1 MTPIFEFIAHV
12 DKHLQT
18 FAEQHGPLIYA
29 LLFAIVFCETGLVVM
44 PFLPGDSLLF
54 AVGALAAQGFMRIEV
69 IIPLLVC
76 AAILGDN
83 ANYWIGRRCGGWI
96 VDQRWFKR
104 DYLAKTEAFFVKHGG
119 RAIVIARFV
128 PIVRTFAPF
137 TAGFGRM
144 QFRRFLMFSLGG
156 GLFWVMSISIL
167 GYALGNIPIIKSNFK
182 LVSLMIIVVSVLPIV
197 IEVIKH
203 KREVAKN
210 AD

>member
-1 MTPIFEFIAHV
+1 MSSILDFIAHV
-12 DKHLQT
+12 DQHLQT
-18 FAEQHGPLIYA
+18 FAQQHGPMIYA
-29 LLFAIVFCETGLVVM
+29 LLFAIVFCETGLVVT

-69 IIPLLVC
+69 VIPLLVC

-83 ANYWIGRRCGGWI
+83 VNYWTGRRCGGW
-96 VDQRWFKR
+96 VVNQRWFKR
-104 DYLAKTEAFFVKHGG
+104 QYLARTEDFFIKHGG

-128 PIVRTFAPF
+128 PVVRTFAPF

-144 QFRRFLMFSLGG
+144 QYRRFLMFSLGG
-156 GLFWVMSISIL
+156 GLFWVVSISVL

-182 LVSLMIIVVSVLPIV
+182 FVSLLIIVVSLLPIL

-203 KREVAKN
+203 RRA
-210 AD
+210 ARHGDA

>member
-1 MTPIFEFIAHV
+1 MTPILDFIAHV

-29 LLFAIVFCETGLVVM
+29 LLFAIVFCETGLVVT

-54 AVGALAAQGFMRIEV
+54 AVGALAAQGFMRIE
-69 IIPLLVC
+69 IISPLLVC

-83 ANYWIGRRCGGWI
+83 VNYWIGRRCGGWI

-144 QFRRFLMFSLGG
+144 QYRRFLMFSLGG

-182 LVSLMIIVVSVLPIV
+182 LVSIMIIAVSVLPIV

-203 KREVAKN
+203 KREAAKK